1 MSHLICTRTAAILA
15 LLAIALGSC
24 RGEPAMPHDH
34 AAPAAQGVTNR
45 IPLQTAQVADLGI
58 VFATAERGRLTEW
71 LRVPGQLEAR
81 SDRRWH
87 LNAPAE
93 GRVIAVGTRW
103 QRVAAGD
110 VIAELESP
118 QLREAQESLLV
129 ATAALE
135 RSASVATRSRERLA
149 EGERQWIAAKTLEAA
164 CRRREAELLALV
176 GEGRS
181 LGQKELLESQRASVD
196 AARAALDAAVL
207 RDDLERRAAD
217 AELELGR
224 AALERDRRREE
235 LAALS
240 GRNLL
245 ELGDASDATAAW
257 RSLDTITVRAPA
269 TGVIVAST
277 AAPGAWVERGAALAE
292 LVDLSQLRFVGILPE
307 SDLARLPADAAVEIA
322 LATAPG
328 EVVTARLLGPAPAVD
343 PTTRTICV
351 EAELENPAMRWL
363 DGGAA
368 TAQILLGTSQS
379 EEVLVPASCVVEDGA
394 ERIVFVRD
402 PANAAQVIRTPVEL
416 GRRSRDRVEILAGVL
431 AGDVLVARGAR
442 PLAQSGKGKAP
453 EGGHFHADGTWHAG
467 DK

>member
-118 QLREAQESLLV
+118 RASREAQESLLV

-149 EGERQWIAAKTLEAA
+149 EGERQWIAANA
-164 CRRREAELLALV
+164 RGGV
-176 GEGRS
+176 P
-181 LGQKELLESQRASVD
+181 
-196 AARAALDAAVL
+196 AAR
-207 RDDLERRAAD
+207 
-217 AELELGR
+217 
-224 AALERDRRREE
+224 
-235 LAALS
+235 
-240 GRNLL
+240 
-245 ELGDASDATAAW
+245 
-257 RSLDTITVRAPA
+257 
-269 TGVIVAST
+269 
-277 AAPGAWVERGAALAE
+277 
-292 LVDLSQLRFVGILPE
+292 
-307 SDLARLPADAAVEIA
+307 
-322 LATAPG
+322 
-328 EVVTARLLGPAPAVD
+328 
-343 PTTRTICV
+343 
-351 EAELENPAMRWL
+351 
-363 DGGAA
+363 GGAA
-368 TAQILLGTSQS
+368 
-379 EEVLVPASCVVEDGA
+379 
-394 ERIVFVRD
+394 
-402 PANAAQVIRTPVEL
+402 RT
-416 GRRSRDRVEILAGVL
+416 
-431 AGDVLVARGAR
+431 RG
-442 PLAQSGKGKAP
+442 
-453 EGGHFHADGTWHAG
+453 
-467 DK
+467 